1 VRVASELD
9 DLLRELA
16 DRFGPLPDE
25 VRALGYLTTV
35 KIQAVA
41 LGVEAVT
48 FRDGSLTLRPF
59 PTGRLDQLALR
70 RLFRDYLFIG
80 PTSLR
85 LTTNGLKITWEDAL
99 EKIFALMREAKTRIE
114 SAANID
120 ATPVERT
127 PEQQKQH
134 DQRKRERRTRERVIN
149 R

>member
-1 VRVASELD
+1 MD

-25 VRALGYLTTV
+25 VRALGYLSTV

-41 LGVEAVT
+41 LGLEAVT

-59 PTGRLDQLALR
+59 PTGRLDQTALR

-85 LTTNGLKITWEDAL
+85 LTTNGLKLTWEEAL
-99 EKIFALMREAKTRIE
+99 EKIFALMHEAKARIE
-114 SAANID
+114 SATNTTAV
-120 ATPVERT
+120 PSERT
-127 PEQQKQH
+127 PEQQERH
-134 DQRKRERRTRERVIN
+134 NQRKRERRMRERVIN